1 MRNIIIGDH
10 YKMKTKTKSIKV
22 NEKNWFELMEIKLNK
37 KLESIDKVVDELLEY
52 CRKDIYN
59 SENEVV
65 EDEKEEK
72 KE

>member
-1 MRNIIIGDH
+1 
-10 YKMKTKTKSIKV
+10 MKTKTKSVKV

-59 SENEVV
+59 N
-65 EDEKEEK
+65 EKEEDVVTSK
-72 KE
+72 